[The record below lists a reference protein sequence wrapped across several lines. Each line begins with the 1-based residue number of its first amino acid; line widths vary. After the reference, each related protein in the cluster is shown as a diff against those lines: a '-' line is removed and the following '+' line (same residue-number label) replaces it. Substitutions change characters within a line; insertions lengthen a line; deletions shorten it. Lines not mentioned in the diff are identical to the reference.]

1 MYYKTYKKIHI
12 AVDVLRLY
20 CAGIRDEFKHDFAQ
34 TALNQ
39 ILDAL
44 ADEDIHAPEK
54 SEDPEDTDDL
64 AVFLPGDYDA
74 ASDGTAP
81 AAAAKGGA

>member
-1 MYYKTYKKIHI
+1 MFYKTYKKIHI

-20 CAGIRDEFKHDFAQ
+20 CAGIRDEYQHDFAL
-34 TALNQ
+34 TVLNQ

-44 ADEDIHAPEK
+44 ADEDFHDPEK

-74 ASDGTAP
+74 GSDGSAP
-81 AAAAKGGA
+81 QGGA